1 MEVQQQIAPPCSIAE
16 QGIIGCVLID
26 NDTLA
31 IAREIIK
38 PQDFYSVCNQL
49 IFTSM
54 CASEDKGNPITLAS
68 IICDIGNDQSF
79 INAGGVSYLV
89 ECSSQLP
96 STLNVA
102 SYAKIIRA
110 ESIKRK
116 VCLFGDSLKNINEI
130 NYDEID
136 SEVSKLGDQL
146 LSICSDSKV
155 SPWVNFETALQS
167 SVEQLTS
174 DSITGVIPSGYI
186 DLDAKITGFRP
197 GALTI
202 IAARPA
208 MGKTAFG
215 LNIMINV
222 ALYQDIPVA
231 FFSLEMTKEELVNR
245 IYSSVGSINGNAI
258 RQQKMTDEEWNR
270 LFDVVECYRK
280 AKIFID
286 ETPALDISTLKERAR
301 RLHRQYDIKMIIVDY
316 LQLMRSSNKRAFN
329 REQEVADISR
339 GLKGIAKEL
348 NIPVIALSQLNRAL
362 DSRSDKRP
370 ILSDLRESGSIEQDA
385 DNILF
390 IHRDDYYNPN
400 AEPTNEAEIIIAK
413 QRSGPTGIV
422 KLHWSG
428 EFTRFSNLEHKDDTF

>member
-1 MEVQQQIAPPCSIAE
+1 MV
-16 QGIIGCVLID
+16 
-26 NDTLA
+26 
-31 IAREIIK
+31 
-38 PQDFYSVCNQL
+38 
-49 IFTSM
+49 
-54 CASEDKGNPITLAS
+54 
-68 IICDIGNDQSF
+68 
-79 INAGGVSYLV
+79 
-89 ECSSQLP
+89 
-96 STLNVA
+96 
-102 SYAKIIRA
+102 RA
-110 ESIKRK
+110 ESIKRRLS
-116 VCLFGDSLKNINEI
+116 LFGESLKDIKDVS
-130 NYDEID
+130 YDDID

-146 LSICSDSKV
+146 LSLASDSKV
-155 SPWVNFETALQS
+155 SPWSSMETAMQS
-167 SVEQLTS
+167 SIEQLSNISTS
-174 DSITGVIPSGYI
+174 GVIPSGYI
-186 DLDAKITGFRP
+186 DLDLKITGFRP
-197 GALTI
+197 GALTV

-215 LNIMINV
+215 LNILVNA

-245 IYSSVGSINGNAI
+245 IFSSVGSINGNAI

-270 LFDVVECYRK
+270 LFEVVENYRK

-286 ETPALDISTLKERAR
+286 ETPALDISVLKERAR

-316 LQLMRSSNKRAFN
+316 MQLMRSTNKRAFN

-362 DSRSDKRP
+362 DSRADKRP

-400 AEPTNEAEIIIAK
+400 SEQTHEAEIIIAK

-422 KLHWSG
+422 KLHWDG

>member
-1 MEVQQQIAPPCSIAE
+1 MEVQQQISPPCSIAE
-16 QGIIGCVLID
+16 QSVIGCVLID

-79 INAGGVSYLV
+79 INAGGVSYLID
-89 ECSSQLP
+89 CSSQLP
-96 STLNVA
+96 STLNVV

-215 LNIMINV
+215 LNIMVNV
-222 ALYQDIPVA
+222 ALYQDVPVA

-329 REQEVADISR
+329 REQEIADISR

-348 NIPVIALSQLNRAL
+348 HIPVIALAQLNRASDL
-362 DSRSDKRP
+362 RADKRP
-370 ILSDLRESGSIEQDA
+370 IISDLRESGSIEQDA

-390 IHRDDYYNPN
+390 IHREDWYNPN
-400 AEPTNEAEIIIAK
+400 AEQTHEAEIIIAK
-413 QRSGPTGIV
+413 QRSGPTGVV
-422 KLHWSG
+422 KLHWAG